1 MNMSVACLLEGR
13 DLALVKSII
22 NINNISGIH
31 NLTYV
36 DRVESCHLLIAKTKV
51 NDEIVYFAVDR
62 FSKKKYR
69 IKPKLTPRSIRDMFE
84 HMTKAA
90 AIA

>member
-36 DRVESCHLLIAKTKV
+36 EHVELCHVLIAKAKV

-69 IKPKLTPRSIRDMFE
+69 IKPTLTPRSVRDMFQF
-84 HMTKAA
+84 MTQTV
-90 AIA
+90 AIN